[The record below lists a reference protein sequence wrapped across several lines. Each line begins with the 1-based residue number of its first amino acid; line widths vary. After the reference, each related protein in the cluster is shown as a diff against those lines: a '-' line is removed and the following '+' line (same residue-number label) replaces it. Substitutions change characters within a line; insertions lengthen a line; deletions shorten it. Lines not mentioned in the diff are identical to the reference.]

1 MKVQDGHAYRVPK
14 EVIAIDGP
22 AGAGKS
28 TVAKSLAS
36 RLGFTYLD
44 TGAMYRAVA
53 LLAARQGIGDP
64 EEIAGLARGM
74 ELSFEPSAAGQQLIV
89 NGENI
94 TDLIRTPAIG
104 ESASALSTHSEI
116 RRELVRRQQELIAA
130 GRMVMEGRDTTTV
143 VCPDARLKVY
153 LTASVQERARRRF
166 LDYAG
171 KPDSSTLQ
179 EIEASIIARD
189 LRDSTR
195 EDSPL
200 RVAEEAVVIDSDSM
214 TADEVV
220 EAILKLWLS

>member
-1 MKVQDGHAYRVPK
+1 MLTGVSR

-28 TVAKSLAS
+28 TVAKALAS

-44 TGAMYRAVA
+44 TGAMYRTVA
-53 LLAARQGIGDP
+53 LLAMRQGIDDL
-64 EEIAGLARGM
+64 EEVAGLARGM
-74 ELSFEPSAAGQQLIV
+74 DLRFEPSASGQQLIV
-89 NGENI
+89 NGENV
-94 TDLIRTPAIG
+94 TTLIRTPVIG
-104 ESASALSTHSEI
+104 ESASALSTHSGI
-116 RRELVRRQQELIAA
+116 RRELVRRQKEMIAA
-130 GRMVMEGRDTTTV
+130 GRMVLEGRDTTTV

-166 LDYAG
+166 MEYAS
-171 KPDSSTLQ
+171 KPEAPTLE
-179 EIEASIIARD
+179 EIEASIVARD
-189 LRDSTR
+189 HRDSTR

-220 EAILKLWLS
+220 EAILARWLS